1 MPDII
6 ELSPTTL
13 DPAFVE
19 QIQQV
24 LDHLYDFPY
33 LQRHPLARQAQ
44 DGNELSSDIAG
55 QRLRRELVT
64 AIESLNPGPSVGFRS
79 TVARSYGMLQ
89 LHYVEGLTVLESA
102 RKLCISPRQAHRE
115 LRRGEESVAEL
126 MWAQMRPAAAHPEEE
141 EQGVSVQ
148 AEIARL
154 GNQVHATDVCA
165 LLVHAKKTVEK
176 LAASV
181 SVSLNLYLPP
191 YPVLVSAEPIAAQQ
205 LIVSMLSHMVR
216 QARPGDLEIDL
227 RISENGV
234 RLTAAYAEQ
243 PALDGNRDLSPVVGQ
258 LAAQLGWQI
267 VARERT
273 GESAPEDVDCPE
285 YIICMPGLHH
295 TVLVIDDNEGLIAL
309 VERYLSTQICRVI
322 KAGNG
327 PDGLQLAQDLTPDAI
342 ILDIMLPKID
352 GWEVLQRLRAD
363 ARTMNIPVIVCSVM
377 NEPELAESLG
387 ASLVL
392 PKPVSRDTLISAL
405 HKVGVF

>member
-1 MPDII
+1 MPDTI

-19 QIQQV
+19 QVQQV

-33 LQRHPLARQAQ
+33 LQRHPLARQIQ
-44 DGNELSSDIAG
+44 DGSELSSDIAG

-64 AIESLNPGPSVGFRS
+64 AIESLNPGPGVGFRS

-102 RKLCISPRQAHRE
+102 RKLCISARQAHRE
-115 LRRGEESVAEL
+115 LRRGEESIAEL
-126 MWAQMRPAAAHPEEE
+126 MWAQMRPAAAHKEED

-165 LLVHAKKTVEK
+165 LLVHAKKTVDK

-243 PALDGNRDLSPVVGQ
+243 PALDSNRDLSPVVGQ
-258 LAAQLGWQI
+258 LATQLGWQI
-267 VARERT
+267 VAHERT

-285 YIICMPGLHH
+285 YTLCMPGLHH

>member
-1 MPDII
+1 MPDPI

-13 DPAFVE
+13 EPAFVE
-19 QIQQV
+19 QVQQV

-33 LQRHPLARQAQ
+33 LQRHPLAQQVQ
-44 DGNELSSDIAG
+44 DGHELSSDIAG

-64 AIESLNPGPSVGFRS
+64 AIESLNPGPGVGFRS
-79 TVARSYGMLQ
+79 AVARSYGMLQ

-102 RKLCISPRQAHRE
+102 QKLCISARQAHRE
-115 LRRGEESVAEL
+115 LRRGEESIAEL
-126 MWAQMRPAAAHPEEE
+126 LRAHLRPPAMHQEED

-216 QARPGDLEIDL
+216 QARPGELEIDL

-234 RLTAAYAEQ
+234 CLSAAYAEQ
-243 PALDGNRDLSPVVGQ
+243 LALDGNRELSPVVWQ
-258 LAAQLGWQI
+258 LATQLGWQI
-267 VARERT
+267 IARERKA
-273 GESAPEDVDCPE
+273 EAALEDTDCPE
-285 YIICMPGLHH
+285 YTICMPGLHH
-295 TVLVIDDNEGLIAL
+295 TVLVIDDNEGLIVL

-392 PKPVSRDTLISAL
+392 PKPVSRDTLIGAL